1 MADKV
6 YFDHNYFNVS
16 DLEEDNN
23 GGGEQGDVAS
33 TSATVVGAVTGDGHR
48 GEGAIGPA
56 TTCDLNDDDKEGDR
70 SQESTSDSEKT
81 DDNGDLDL
89 NTNDHDILEPAPE
102 PEQEQE
108 EQEQEEPVLA
118 TVQIPRARPSRRHRR
133 IPFHF
138 TQWQVEEL
146 ENLFE
151 ETQYPDVLTRGELAR
166 ALNVPEVKVK
176 VWFINRR
183 AKERKNERR
192 AMLRNMPPGVEDFI
206 FMADVEEPL

>member
-1 MADKV
+1 MASRV
-6 YFDHNYFNVS
+6 YFDDNYFNVR

-23 GGGEQGDVAS
+23 GGGEQGVVAS
-33 TSATVVGAVTGDGHR
+33 TSATVVGAVTGEGHR
-48 GEGAIGPA
+48 GEGATGPA
-56 TTCDLNDDDKEGDR
+56 AMCDLNDDDKEGDW

-81 DDNGDLDL
+81 EDNGDLDL
-89 NTNDHDILEPAPE
+89 NTSDRGILEPAPE

-108 EQEQEEPVLA
+108 EQEQEQEEP
-118 TVQIPRARPSRRHRR
+118 VQIPRARPPRRHRR

-138 TQWQVEEL
+138 TQWQVEEM